1 MARAILGLVKV
12 GFAGRS
18 LWRRLRDGI
27 VGGGRSGEDAWTP
40 SGLVVSGAVMKQV
53 GKAGF
58 RRGFGLLIGAI
69 VVLLLPVAGS
79 AQLGITPTRLLIEKA
94 KSYLTINSDSALRN
108 ADLGLQMAEKEAND
122 TLVAQ
127 ASRIRGEALLA
138 LGAFKEAYGS
148 FRRWQQISLQQMNH
162 LEEAQAWSQMGECLM
177 SADSVKDAVEAFEE
191 AFAQWQAVGD
201 QGQKAHA
208 RLRKGRALELRKQ
221 TEAARNA
228 YVEGLKIA
236 RRGGNFGEMGLAQQ
250 YLGFLYLDREELD
263 LAMQHLRSA
272 LMSFEKVP
280 GSEREVAVTL
290 SGLGKVAAKRKRF
303 VVARNY
309 GDQGLKIARDL
320 GSRELMMDF
329 YQLLGDVMDGMGDFE
344 HAADY
349 YKLNALI
356 RDSLSGNA
364 TARELTEV
372 VLKYEKE
379 KALLEKQKMAQQ
391 NALQEA
397 QLALRDAEIVRR
409 RTWSNFILGGLVVV
423 LAFVGFLIYAFVQ
436 KNRANRRLERALA
449 DLNTAQ
455 DQLVRSEKLASLG
468 QVTAGIAHEIRN
480 PLNFVNSLSKLSV
493 GMVDEL
499 SEELHE
505 IEGKPLDGSKVRLLM
520 EYFADI
526 RGNAQKVLEHGE
538 RASRIVRDM
547 LQHSAVEEA
556 DRTEFEVNELV
567 EEYLKVAFHSQPL
580 KASEGSSVTCDMRF
594 EGDLKAGKIKA
605 LRPEIGRALLNIMVN
620 AFEAVLSRQAQ
631 APADYQPE
639 VHVRTEWLHNAVRIT
654 IRDNGPGIS
663 SADQQKI
670 FDPFFTTKPP
680 NRGTGLGLSL
690 AHESIV
696 RKHKGSIE
704 MQSAPGEGTTFVITL
719 PAA

>member
-1 MARAILGLVKV
+1 M
-12 GFAGRS
+12 
-18 LWRRLRDGI
+18 
-27 VGGGRSGEDAWTP
+27 
-40 SGLVVSGAVMKQV
+40 
-53 GKAGF
+53 
-58 RRGFGLLIGAI
+58 
-69 VVLLLPVAGS
+69 
-79 AQLGITPTRLLIEKA
+79 TPTRYVIEKA
-94 KSYLTINSDSALRN
+94 ASYLQINRDSALRY
-108 ADLGLQMAEKEAND
+108 AEEGLQLAIVDAND
-122 TLVAQ
+122 TLIAQ
-127 ASRIRGEALLA
+127 ASMIRGEALYG
-138 LGAFKEAYGS
+138 LGDFPEAYSS

-162 LEEAQAWSQMGECLM
+162 QAEAQAWSRMGECLM

-191 AFAQWQAVGD
+191 AFIQWQAVGD
-201 QGQKAHA
+201 QEQKAHA

-221 TEAARNA
+221 TDAARNA
-228 YVEGLKIA
+228 YIEGLKIA
-236 RRGGNFGEMGLAQQ
+236 RRSRSFAEMGLAEQ
-250 YLGFLYLDREELD
+250 YLGYLYLDGDQLD

-272 LMSFEKVP
+272 LMSFEKVA
-280 GSEREVAVTL
+280 GSEQEVAVTL

-309 GDQGLKIARDL
+309 GEQGLKIARDL

-329 YQLLGDVMDGMGDFE
+329 YQLLGDVMAGTGDFE
-344 HAADY
+344 HATDY

-364 TARELTEV
+364 TARELSEV

-379 KALLEKQKMAQQ
+379 KALLEKQKAVQQ

-499 SEELHE
+499 AEELHE
-505 IEGKPLDGSKVRLLM
+505 IEGKPLDPPKVRLLM

-547 LQHSAVEEA
+547 LQHSAVEESE
-556 DRTEFEVNELV
+556 RTEFEVNELV

-594 EGDLKAGKIKA
+594 EGDPKAGKIKA

-620 AFEAVLSRQAQ
+620 AFEAVLTKQGQ
-631 APADYQPE
+631 APADYQPQ
-639 VHVRTEWLHNAVRIT
+639 VHVRTERLANGVRIT
-654 IRDNGPGIS
+654 IRDNGPGIGTT
-663 SADQQKI
+663 DQQKV

-680 NRGTGLGLSL
+680 NKGTGLGLSL

-696 RKHKGSIE
+696 RKHKGKIE
-704 MQSAPGEGTTFVITL
+704 MQSAPGEGTTFVVFL